1 MRSRGIFGSAVE
13 SATFVDIATDR
24 LTVGC
29 IRGLVGLAKDVE
41 VSVQNVVVTSV
52 SGFVCECT

>member
-1 MRSRGIFGSAVE
+1 MRSRGVFGSAVE

-52 SGFVCECT
+52 SGFV